1 MMNNQNSGRQQHG
14 ILKTAIVGV
23 VAGLIGGGASYVA
36 LDQINNANMNNN
48 AQIGRASC
56 RERV

>member
-1 MMNNQNSGRQQHG
+1 MMYNQNSGHQQHG
-14 ILKTAIVGV
+14 IVKTVIIGL

-48 AQIGRASC
+48 AQTSIS
-56 RERV
+56 